1 MDWQTTIN
9 ALQPLLPSGRPKLT
23 QELLSRPP
31 FRFLHDIV
39 TSTGFAPGLFTA
51 AEQDAR
57 SMDKEAKLAYLQKLQ
72 DAIAAVLG
80 QPVPARPSKIVA
92 GLEPEATN
100 TMLQML
106 AAAVQQGDSAAAVQA
121 VLGRLAEPANAA
133 SGAAGVSTDGGSSRH
148 RALTAPTAGGLRDQ
162 GLVGDAGSADEDA
175 APVVFARLD
184 NLLPALGRKMEEARQ
199 VLTGT
204 GAAVGSAEAWARC
217 GKVQAIAQDAA
228 VLAKCLDNLFSS
240 AHIVA
245 AEAAAWRKEA
255 DKLAARVEQEERA
268 EEAAAG
274 AGQQRVA
281 ELEAAVVA
289 ARQRVAVLA
298 ARRA

>member
-1 MDWQTTIN
+1 MPTSLAAGT
-9 ALQPLLPSGRPKLT
+9 PPTPSLKPE
-23 QELLSRPP
+23 QRPP
-31 FRFLHDIV
+31 CL
-39 TSTGFAPGLFTA
+39 L
-51 AEQDAR
+51 
-57 SMDKEAKLAYLQKLQ
+57 LQ
-72 DAIAAVLG
+72 
-80 QPVPARPSKIVA
+80 IVA

-217 GKVQAIAQDAA
+217 GKVQAIAQ
-228 VLAKCLDNLFSS
+228 VRLGVSRFFPRVYG
-240 AHIVA
+240 IVA
-245 AEAAAWRKEA
+245 STR
-255 DKLAARVEQEERA
+255 LVF
-268 EEAAAG
+268 
-274 AGQQRVA
+274 V
-281 ELEAAVVA
+281 
-289 ARQRVAVLA
+289 RQ
-298 ARRA
+298 